1 MRMAKPRSI
10 KLYFLRHGRAVA
22 RDAWTGP
29 DARRPLTKSGVA
41 LMRREARALVALDL
55 GLDLIVTSPLER
67 ARRTAEI
74 AAEALGMSRRL
85 VRSKALAHGF
95 SVGALARLLASR
107 PNAARVML
115 VGHEPDFSRV
125 VSELVGGGRITL
137 RKGAVARVDVAG
149 AVGPGRGKLVW
160 LLQPETLA
168 P

>member
-1 MRMAKPRSI
+1 MAKRLSI
-10 KLYFLRHGRAVA
+10 QLFFLRHGRAVA
-22 RDAWTGP
+22 REDWTGTES
-29 DARRPLTKSGVA
+29 RRPLTKGGVA
-41 LMRREARALVALDL
+41 LMRREAQALAALDL

-74 AAEALGMSRRL
+74 AADALGMKKRL
-85 VRSKALAHGF
+85 VSSKALAHGF
-95 SVGALARLLASR
+95 SLRALAGVIASR

-149 AVGPGRGKLVW
+149 TVGPGRGRLVW

-168 P
+168 R